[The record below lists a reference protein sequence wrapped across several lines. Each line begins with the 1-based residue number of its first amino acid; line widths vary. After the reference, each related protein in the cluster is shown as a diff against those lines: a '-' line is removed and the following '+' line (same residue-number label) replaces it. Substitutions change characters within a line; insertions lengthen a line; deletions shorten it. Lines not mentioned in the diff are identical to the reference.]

1 MDHQGVSSSDHCV
14 FCAIVAGKAPCV
26 RVYEDEHSLA
36 FMDINPATRGHV
48 LVIPK
53 AHAQDLLGVSEED
66 LLHVMSTVRRL
77 ALVVDAALRPDGIN
91 LIQANR
97 RAAVQSVKGLAYV
110 AVAAVLV
117 YALMYRALQQTA
129 AKKAQEV
136 AMIEVQS
143 MKTRA
148 LVAFGAWHDVRNI
161 ATAFSLNAQVLAAG
175 RSPFANPRNAAAGTL
190 RQRMDTREQR
200 LAFIELILSRLS
212 QINRLPELA

>member
-1 MDHQGVSSSDHCV
+1 MDHQGVSSSDHCI
-14 FCAIVAGKAPCV
+14 FCAIVAGRAPCV

-97 RAAVQSVKGLAYV
+97 RAAFQSVFHFHVHIIPRWWNDGLRPPWIHRQGDPTEIEAIG
-110 AVAAVLV
+110 
-117 YALMYRALQQTA
+117 ALIREEIERALPA
-129 AKKAQEV
+129 
-136 AMIEVQS
+136 
-143 MKTRA
+143 
-148 LVAFGAWHDVRNI
+148 
-161 ATAFSLNAQVLAAG
+161 
-175 RSPFANPRNAAAGTL
+175 
-190 RQRMDTREQR
+190 
-200 LAFIELILSRLS
+200 
-212 QINRLPELA
+212 